1 MILFGQI
8 RVQRCRK
15 VKLLF
20 EHVQIAPN
28 RSWRGLHR
36 KLPAIPFEWHYHPEY
51 ELTLTMD
58 STGRRYVGDHI
69 GDYQHED
76 LVLLGPNLPH
86 TWHSS
91 NADAPINVRSGKDGG
106 PMGRADYGG
115 RKGVSETDRNGGIE
129 PAPTPFSLSSVTSK
143 KQDLPHQAFVF
154 WFSASWV
161 DQVCVTMP
169 ELSPIVPVL
178 HMARRGAVFDR
189 QTACKVAALTP
200 RFDQGPATGQLV
212 LLLEVLAILAEAQ
225 EVMPLAS
232 ARFDAAAPNR
242 SEATRLGRILDILH
256 ANYAHPPT
264 ATALAD
270 RMGMSERNIRR
281 FFKSH
286 MGSNIQDYVMG
297 LRLGRA
303 AALLLSS
310 DMPVYRVAEE
320 TGFENLSHFNR
331 QFVRHKSMTPSAFRK
346 SRFKP

>member
-1 MILFGQI
+1 M
-8 RVQRCRK
+8 
-15 VKLLF
+15 KLLF

-51 ELTLTMD
+51 ELTLTID
-58 STGRRYVGDHI
+58 SRGRRYVGDHI

-91 NADAPINVRSGKDGG
+91 PVHVPVGSVGGSISTVLSGDQKNAQ
-106 PMGRADYGG
+106 
-115 RKGVSETDRNGGIE
+115 
-129 PAPTPFSLSSVTSK
+129 L
-143 KQDLPHQAFVF
+143 LHQAFVF
-154 WFSASWV
+154 WFSADWI
-161 DQVCVTMP
+161 DQTCATMP
-169 ELSPIVPVL
+169 EFASLIPLL
-178 HMARRGAVFDR
+178 HMARRGVVFDR
-189 QTACKVAALTP
+189 ETACKVAALTP
-200 RFDQGPATGQLV
+200 RFDNGPSTSQLV
-212 LLLEVLAILAEAQ
+212 LLIEVLTILTEAHS
-225 EVMPLAS
+225 VTPLAS

-242 SEATRLGRILDILH
+242 SEATRLGKILDILH

-264 ATALAD
+264 AAALAGQ
-270 RMGMSERNIRR
+270 MGMSERTVRR
-281 FFKSH
+281 FFKTR

-346 SRFKP
+346 SRVIS